1 MTRHHDDSTA
11 DGLYQAILAE
21 PRDLLVRRVY
31 ADRLDEIGETE
42 RAEFIRVQCEIERD
56 YVGVVNAAA
65 SALHRREGELFERHH
80 GDWYGT
86 DPAPTIND
94 DWFDDPNSQGDHA
107 EVRYLVRAGMVR
119 AVAGPLAWLI
129 GNTCP
134 CGVSDAVMDRYHLPR
149 HDSACITCHGTG
161 RTPGHGAA
169 VVSRHPVTRVVAT
182 DREPLHITFRC
193 LSQGNYR
200 WLRRLEYGSPAFL
213 PDELFWRIKGRR
225 VGDFAV
231 DYPTREAAETALSRA
246 LVDLA
251 RERAGL
257 PPITWEPSADP
268 VKQNWHSPLRYE
280 A

>member
-1 MTRHHDDSTA
+1 MTIRHHDDPHA
-11 DGLYQAILAE
+11 NGLYRAILE
-21 PRDLLVRRVY
+21 RPHDLLVRRVY
-31 ADRLDEIGETE
+31 ADRLDDIGETE
-42 RAEFIRVQCEIERD
+42 RAEFIRLQCGPGHDRELVRHLRMRLFTDTGGVIHCTDDCNHLVAPSDVVFLLRNGLVDEIRLGEDGLRWWLGGECACGD
-56 YVGVVNAAA
+56 GRIYVG
-65 SALHRREGELFERHH
+65 G
-80 GDWYGT
+80 
-86 DPAPTIND
+86 
-94 DWFDDPNSQGDHA
+94 
-107 EVRYLVRAGMVR
+107 AGGRIVQPEEMD
-119 AVAGPLAWLI
+119 
-129 GNTCP
+129 TCP
-134 CGVSDAVMDRYHLPR
+134 
-149 HDSACITCHGTG
+149 TCHGTG
-161 RTPGHGAA
+161 RMPGHGAE

-231 DYPTREAAETALSRA
+231 DYPTREAAAEALSRA